1 MRDDHDAFYGKI
13 WNVTGKGKAS
23 EKSGAF
29 LIKEI
34 V

>member
-1 MRDDHDAFYGKI
+1 MRDNHDAVYGKI
-13 WNVTGKGKAS
+13 WNVAGKGEAS